1 MTILLK
7 SCVKILNDDIIL
19 FLYKYNSKY
28 VLLKKVFYI
37 CSMNFEMTV
46 EDFRQDKHKSFTKL
60 VIKGV
65 NSTIDGEYTIKEMA
79 NFGNGFWF
87 YTNEAHTLIG
97 YAPMTKGQS
106 VDGWD
111 VTFFRNR
118 TELRVTYKSNKNYME
133 KRIQVDKFYFI

>member
-1 MTILLK
+1 MGFRSMDIPEWHIMMEFNNMTQLEAA
-7 SCVKILNDDIIL
+7 
-19 FLYKYNSKY
+19 FQR
-28 VLLKKVFYI
+28 
-37 CSMNFEMTV
+37 V
-46 EDFRQDKHKSFTKL
+46 EPLEGELEDKHKSFTKL

>member
-1 MTILLK
+1 ME
-7 SCVKILNDDIIL
+7 
-19 FLYKYNSKY
+19 
-28 VLLKKVFYI
+28 
-37 CSMNFEMTV
+37 FEMTV

-79 NFGNGFWF
+79 NFGNGFSF